1 MKYMTV
7 WKGSLMQFM
16 NDKILSLLGLA
27 ARGRNLVSGEFS
39 TEKAVKEGKAALVI
53 VSRDASCN
61 TQKMFTNMCA
71 FYKTPLYFYASGE
84 ALGRSIGKEMRASVA
99 ITNPG
104 MAANI
109 IKHLE
114 ESQV

>member
-1 MKYMTV
+1 
-7 WKGSLMQFM
+7 M
-16 NDKILSLLGLA
+16 NDRILSLLGLA

-53 VSRDASCN
+53 VGSDASDN
-61 TQKMFTNMCA
+61 TRKMFTNMCA
-71 FYKTPLYFYASGE
+71 FYKTPIYFYASKE
-84 ALGRSIGKEMRASVA
+84 ALGRAIGKEMRASVA
-99 ITNPG
+99 VTDSG

>member
-1 MKYMTV
+1 MR
-7 WKGSLMQFM
+7 SM
-16 NDKILSLLGLA
+16 NDRILSLLGLA

-53 VSRDASCN
+53 VGTDASDN
-61 TQKMFTNMCA
+61 TRKMFSDMCA
-71 FYKTPLYFYASGE
+71 FYKTPIYFYAGKE
-84 ALGRSIGKEMRASVA
+84 TLGQALGKEMRASVA
-99 ITNPG
+99 ITDPG